1 MTLVFVVVVAAAA
14 AVVVVVVDDDVGDE
28 GSVVDAMYA
37 KDLVVD
43 SVHLILSKWVVD
55 LVDYMMTHH
64 NEILV

>member
-1 MTLVFVVVVAAAA
+1 MTLVFVVVVVAAA
-14 AVVVVVVDDDVGDE
+14 VVVDDDVGDE

>member
-1 MTLVFVVVVAAAA
+1 MTLVFVVVVVAAA
-14 AVVVVVVDDDVGDE
+14 VVVDDDVGDE

-55 LVDYMMTHH
+55 LVDYMMNHH

>member
-1 MTLVFVVVVAAAA
+1 MTLVFVVVVVAAA
-14 AVVVVVVDDDVGDE
+14 VVVVDDDVGDE

>member
-1 MTLVFVVVVAAAA
+1 MTLVFVVVVVAAA
-14 AVVVVVVDDDVGDE
+14 VVVVVDDDVGDE